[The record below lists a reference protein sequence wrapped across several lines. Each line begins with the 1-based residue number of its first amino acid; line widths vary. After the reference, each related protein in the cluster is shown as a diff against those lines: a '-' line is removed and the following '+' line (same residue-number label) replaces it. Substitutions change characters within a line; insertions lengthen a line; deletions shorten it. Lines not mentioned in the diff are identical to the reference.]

1 MEGKN
6 SVDIILVGQGI
17 AGTVLAHELLA
28 RGKSI
33 LIIDRPELSA
43 CSKISAGMYNPVVFK
58 RLTQSWKADE
68 LITTL
73 VPFYEKTAQMLGKEL
88 LFEREIV
95 KIFSE
100 EQERSFWEKKKKE
113 EVGKYLE
120 PVSDLPIPE
129 FGPTPFGY
137 GSVKKAGYLDV
148 QQFLSLSAHYFSG
161 KGILLNE
168 RFDHSILDLSGD
180 SVQYSGRRAQ
190 HIIFCEGYRGSENP
204 YFRFVPFNPAKGELL
219 TVKMEDYH
227 FEKVINKTVF
237 IAPLG
242 NELFRV
248 GSTFKWDNI
257 NDETTEGAKEELVE
271 NLKKV
276 TTRYFEI
283 IDHKA
288 GVRPAVDDR
297 RPVIGLHPDH
307 KQIGIFNGMG
317 SKGVMLSPYFAK
329 EFCDHL
335 FEGKALN
342 KEADLKRLL
351 KK

>member
-1 MEGKN
+1 M
-6 SVDIILVGQGI
+6 IVGQGI
-17 AGTVLAHELLA
+17 AGTVLAHELMA

-33 LIIDRPELSA
+33 LIIDKPEMSA

-68 LITTL
+68 LIGTL
-73 VPFYEKTAQMLGKEL
+73 VPFYEKMGELLGKRL
-88 LFEREIV
+88 LFEREII

-100 EQERSFWEKKKKE
+100 EQERSFWEKKMKE

-120 PVSDLPIPE
+120 PVSEKPIPE

-137 GSVKKAGYLDV
+137 GSVTKAGYLDV
-148 QQFLSLSAHYFSG
+148 QNFLSLSASYFSERG
-161 KGILLNE
+161 MLLNE
-168 RFDHSILDLSGD
+168 KFDHSVMDLSGED
-180 SVQYSGRRAQ
+180 VGYKNMKAQ
-190 HIIFCEGYRGSENP
+190 HLIFCEGYRGSENP
-204 YFRFVPFNPAKGELL
+204 HFKFVPFNPAKGELL

-227 FEKVINKTVF
+227 FKKVINKTVF

-242 NELFRV
+242 KKLFRV

-257 NDETTEGAKEELVE
+257 NDETTEGAKEELVN
-271 NLKKV
+271 NLTKI
-276 TTRYFEI
+276 TTKHFEI
-283 IDHKA
+283 VDHKA

-307 KQIGIFNGMG
+307 RQMGIFNGMG

-342 KEADLKRLL
+342 KEADIKRL
-351 KK
+351 KKK

>member
-1 MEGKN
+1 VEREKT
-6 SVDIILVGQGI
+6 VDIIIVGQGI

-33 LIIDRPELSA
+33 LVIDKPELSA
-43 CSKISAGMYNPVVFK
+43 CSRISAGMYNPVVFK
-58 RLTQSWKADE
+58 RLTQSWMADE
-68 LITTL
+68 LIATL
-73 VPFYEKTAQMLGKEL
+73 KPFYERVGQLLGKEL
-88 LFEREIV
+88 LFGREII

-100 EQERSFWEKKKKE
+100 EQERSFWEKKMKE
-113 EVGKYLE
+113 QVGKYLQA
-120 PVSDLPIPE
+120 VSDEPIPE
-129 FGPTPFGY
+129 FGATPFGY
-137 GSVKKAGYLDV
+137 GSVTEAGYLDV
-148 QQFLSLSAHYFSG
+148 QNFLSLSASLFSS
-161 KGILLNE
+161 KGMLLNE
-168 RFDHSILDLSGD
+168 RFDHSAMDLSGEG
-180 SVQYSGRRAQ
+180 VVYTNVNAR
-190 HIIFCEGYRGSENP
+190 HIIFCQGYRGSENP
-204 YFRFVPFNPAKGELL
+204 YFQFVPFNPAKGELL

-242 NELFRV
+242 DKLFRV

-257 NDETTEGAKEELVE
+257 NDETTENAKEELVE

-276 TTRYFEI
+276 TTKEFEI
-283 IDHKA
+283 MDHKA

-307 KQIGIFNGMG
+307 KQLGIFNGMG
-317 SKGVMLSPYFAK
+317 SKGVMLSPYFSK
-329 EFCDHL
+329 ELCGHL

-342 KEADLKRLL
+342 KEADINRLR